1 MIRDK
6 AIPSAFKIP
15 LDFFTYQIINLD
27 DNTQLLLN
35 DTRLKDVKIVSKA
48 FIRGLDQ
55 YNQKKQNL

>member
-35 DTRLKDVKIVSKA
+35 DTRLKDVKIVSK
-48 FIRGLDQ
+48 GLCCT
-55 YNQKKQNL
+55 KI